1 MGPGGHHRG
10 IELVTESLSRHRPGP
25 YQLQAAINAVHA
37 EAESYDATDWPQIL
51 ALYGVLDRLADDPM
65 VTLNRAVALAQV
77 EGSAAGLRLLEKA
90 AADPRL
96 AGHHRVHA
104 VRAHLLQASGQPVK
118 AAEEY
123 RNAAQRT
130 LSTPERQY
138 LLRQA
143 ARTEQAG

>member
-1 MGPGGHHRG
+1 
-10 IELVTESLSRHRPGP
+10 
-25 YQLQAAINAVHA
+25 LQAAINAVHA
-37 EAESYDATDWPQIL
+37 EAESYEETDWPQIL
-51 ALYGVLDRLADDPM
+51 ALYGVLDRLADDPV

-77 EGSAAGLRLLEKA
+77 QGPTAALSLLETA

-104 VRAHLLQASGQPVK
+104 VRAHLLRAAGRPVE
-118 AAEEY
+118 AAEQY
-123 RNAAQRT
+123 RAAARRT

-143 ARTEQAG
+143 ALVEPAAARPDRDM